1 MTKAFGRRAGVRFLL
16 AAALLCVAAV
26 ARSQAPSPSPSPS
39 PGFVGAAHV
48 NVVNVEVVVTD
59 RSGAP
64 ATDLAREEFRA
75 FHDGRPVAI
84 SNFVPPAPASAEPE
98 ERPSLSLFV
107 VLDADNLSI
116 RTRKRL
122 LGRLGEALAPL
133 VADGRTGAMLVEGGP
148 SLRVRRPLGAAD
160 EAFLAALGKAASD
173 VSASTGTSSDESM
186 FARVVEAQSAFSQG
200 RPGTNTLEAAEAD
213 GLLQEARTAAQAA
226 YERSRAS
233 LVAAAEF
240 VDTLAGVPGRKVL
253 LLVSEGIPLRP
264 GEAVLRRWESRY
276 GAASGQMFSAEL
288 ESATATVGPQIDDL
302 AARASAAGVAIYCLD
317 AGLEG
322 RSAERSAEMVGRPVD
337 TTFSNVRET
346 SARFALQALSAETGG
361 RSIAASGDLPA
372 ALAAVVDEAAHAYS
386 LGIAIPGEPDG
397 TRHTLGVEVARP
409 GLQPRLRRSYVDK
422 TSDQRAADRG
432 VAALLHGATDNPLG
446 IRLTSGTE
454 IPQDDGTIV
463 VPVSVHV
470 PVGSLILLPEGD
482 AHAARLSYWLAAR
495 DTAGRLRQIPRQSF
509 TMRVPN
515 QKLLEM
521 LGQSASASFQLV
533 MRPGRHRVAATLRD
547 DLGDGASTATIEL
560 DVGSPAAA
568 PAEPD

>member
-1 MTKAFGRRAGVRFLL
+1 MTALVRRAGGKIGFALFLL
-16 AAALLCVAAV
+16 SSAVA
-26 ARSQAPSPSPSPS
+26 ARSQTPSPT

-64 ATDLAREEFRA
+64 ATDLAREEFTA

-84 SNFVPPAPASAEPE
+84 SNFVPPAPASAGAQTPGP
-98 ERPSLSLFV
+98 RSLFV

-122 LGRLGEALAPL
+122 LGRLGDALAPL
-133 VADGRTGAMLVEGGP
+133 VADGRTRAMLVEGGP
-148 SLRVRRPLGAAD
+148 ALRVRQPLGAVD
-160 EAFLAALGKAASD
+160 ETFLAALGKAASD
-173 VSASTGTSSDESM
+173 VSASPGTSSDEST

-200 RPGTNTLEAAEAD
+200 RPGTNTLDAAEAD
-213 GLLQEARTAAQAA
+213 GLLQEARTSAQAA

-264 GEAVLRRWESRY
+264 GEAMLRRWEARY

-288 ESATATVGPQIDDL
+288 ESATATVGPQVDDL

-317 AGLEG
+317 AGLES
-322 RSAERSAEMVGRPVD
+322 RTAERSAETVGRPVD

-361 RSIAASGDLPA
+361 RSIAASADLPA
-372 ALAAVVDEAAHAYS
+372 ALAAVVDEVAHAYS

-432 VAALLHGATDNPLG
+432 VAALLHGATDNPHG

-482 AHAARLSYWLAAR
+482 VHAARLSYWLAAR
-495 DTAGRLRQIPRQSF
+495 DTAGRIRQIPQQSF

-521 LGQSASASFQLV
+521 LGQGASASFQLV

-560 DVGSPAAA
+560 DVGSTAAA